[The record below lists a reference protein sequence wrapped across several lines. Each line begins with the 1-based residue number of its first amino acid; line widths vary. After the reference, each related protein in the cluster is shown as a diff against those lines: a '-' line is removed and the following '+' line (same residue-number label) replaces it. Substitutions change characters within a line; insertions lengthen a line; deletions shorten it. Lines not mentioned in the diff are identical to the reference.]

1 MSSKSSSKEKKSGF
15 SKKLFRR
22 GSVRSVGSFMSRVLK
37 TLSTL
42 SHFGSELHAAEG
54 DKDDGGFTAF
64 KSEGKGS
71 VASDESDCGGFL
83 PRDKVPGLAG
93 LKNHGNT
100 CFMNAILQCL
110 SNTELFAEYL
120 ALEQYRG
127 DDTDDEKPNTNGVV
141 QRKGCQDRGEVTE
154 QLSGL
159 VRALWTFE
167 YTPQH
172 SRDFKSAVARSA
184 MQYRGNAQHDAQE
197 FLLWLLD
204 RVHEDLN
211 HLVLPNS
218 RPSVKPP
225 LEEDDGAL
233 EGPSPPLSAG
243 SFVQELFQAQYRSS
257 LTCPHCQKQSNTF
270 DPFLC
275 ISLPIPLPHT
285 RPLYVTVVYQGKYS
299 HCMRIGVAV
308 PLNSTVS
315 RLREAVSRET
325 KIPPDQFVLTEM
337 YYDGFHR
344 SFCDDDD
351 DLDIIQESDSIFA
364 FETPETFRLENI
376 RSKRGSLLANLN
388 QNNLKYGAENTRTPS
403 FMQGE
408 MNPASPN
415 KNSGSEKMIL
425 LVCNRACTG
434 HQGRRFGLPFV
445 LYLERTV
452 TWDLLQKEILEKMR
466 HLLRPGV
473 YIQVGPFSL
482 RVVGVVGITYLLPQ
496 EDQPLCHPTVERAYK
511 SCGPGGPPHVKIVV
525 EWDKETKEYLFGH
538 TEEEYIPDAESVYM
552 HREQHHQPQAC
563 TLAQCFQLYT
573 KEEQLAPDDAW
584 RCPHC
589 RQLQQGR
596 IKLSLWTLPDVL
608 ILHLKR
614 FRQDADRRVKMQNMV
629 RFPLIGMDMAP
640 HVVKRSQSSWS
651 LPSHWSPWRRPYGL
665 GRNPD
670 DYLYDLYAV
679 CNHHGNMHGGHY
691 TAYCK
696 NSIDGQWYCFDDS
709 EVQPVADEDVCQQ
722 TAYIL
727 FYQRRT
733 TIPSWSANSSVAGST
748 SSSLCEHW
756 VNRLPGSKP
765 PSLASGA
772 SSRRTSLISLAE
784 SGEFPGDRSEDDALA
799 LTNTGSPA
807 LLRGFSTRPFVRS
820 IQRQSLSSRSS
831 VTSPLAFS
839 ENGMK
844 PSWSLSTKLQIR
856 SNSPSRFSLDSRSSP
871 PLERIG
877 ETCDDKVSTS
887 CFGNYSRHERQPSSK
902 APLAMMEGNGSDDS
916 NGKRILDEAY
926 CRAPVQADKKSSKG
940 EPVDNNNQI
949 NAVDQ
954 NTLGALSKEQK
965 QKISGSVQKAEGSG
979 SKKSSTKT
987 KGDQEKSVKKRQS
1000 ISSITKSP
1008 SSQVSS
1014 SPQTKG
1020 TRSTSLKEKSD
1031 SPKSTKGTPSGTP
1044 SRRKESLAQVSPVSG
1059 GIKGKTPLTST
1070 PQSSASPS
1078 PTSKKSSSVAERSS
1092 ISGKK
1097 KLVERG
1103 SSKDLAHTSPLAEK
1117 SRASATPRTSQP
1129 RSTEGSR
1136 PERRPV
1142 RSSSSS
1148 SSVTSLRSPS
1158 VSSRDLHRCS
1168 KSEDKGLSFFKSALR
1183 QKETRR
1189 SADLGKA
1196 SILAKKAAERTARS
1210 NSQHKLNSAEDGE
1223 GSGNSSKQVSPE
1235 SRATEEKESSKTS
1248 TPVKRSLLP
1257 VGKSKSSNSETSLQ
1271 SPINGKKPL
1280 EKVASS
1286 RKLSSSM
1293 QSSAR
1298 PTKTPQ

>member
-1 MSSKSSSKEKKSGF
+1 MSSKASGKEKKSGF

-22 GSVRSVGSFMSRVLK
+22 GSVRSVGSFMNRFLK

-42 SHFGSELHAAEG
+42 SHFGSELHAPEG
-54 DKDDGGFTAF
+54 DKDDGGFTAL
-64 KSEGKGS
+64 KNEGKGS
-71 VASDESDCGGFL
+71 VASDDSDCGGFL
-83 PRDKVPGLAG
+83 PGDKIPGVAG

-127 DDTDDEKPNTNGVV
+127 DQTDDEKPKTNGVV
-141 QRKGCQDRGEVTE
+141 QRKGSQDGGEVTE

-172 SRDFKSAVARSA
+172 SRDFKNAVAKSA
-184 MQYRGNAQHDAQE
+184 LQYRGNAQHDAQE

-211 HLVLPNS
+211 HLVHPNIRGS
-218 RPSVKPP
+218 IKPP
-225 LEEDDGAL
+225 IEEDDGAL

-388 QNNLKYGAENTRTPS
+388 QNNVKYGVESSRTPS
-403 FMQGE
+403 FMQGA
-408 MNPASPN
+408 MNPVSPN
-415 KNSGSEKMIL
+415 KNTGCEKMIL
-425 LVCNRACTG
+425 LICNRACTG

-452 TWDLLQKEILEKMR
+452 TWDVLQKEILEKMR

-496 EDQPLCHPTVERAYK
+496 EEQPLCHPTVERAYK

-538 TEEEYIPDAESVYM
+538 TEEEYIPDAESVYL

-614 FRQDADRRVKMQNMV
+614 FRQEGDRRVKMQNMV

-679 CNHHGNMHGGHY
+679 CNHHGNMHRGHY

-756 VNRLPGSKP
+756 VNRLQGSRP

-784 SGEFPGDRSEDDALA
+784 SVEFPGDRSEDD
-799 LTNTGSPA
+799 G
-807 LLRGFSTRPFVRS
+807 GFSTRPFVRS

-844 PSWSLSTKLQIR
+844 PSWSLSQKLQMR

-887 CFGNYSRHERQPSSK
+887 CFGSYSRHERQSSSK
-902 APLAMMEGNGSDDS
+902 APLAMMEGNGSDDGS
-916 NGKRILDEAY
+916 GKRILDEAY
-926 CRAPVQADKKSSKG
+926 CRAPTQSDRKSSKG

-954 NTLGALSKEQK
+954 NALGALSKEQK
-965 QKISGSVQKAEGSG
+965 RKSSMSEKKAEGSA

-987 KGDQEKSVKKRQS
+987 KGDQEKPSKKRQS
-1000 ISSITKSP
+1000 TSSVTKSP

-1014 SPQTKG
+1014 SPQVKG
-1020 TRSTSLKEKSD
+1020 SKATNLKEKSN

-1044 SRRKESLAQVSPVSG
+1044 SKRKESLQAQESPVSG
-1059 GIKGKTPLTST
+1059 GTKGKPSLTST

-1078 PTSKKSSSVAERSS
+1078 PTSKKSSSVAERNSV
-1092 ISGKK
+1092 SGKK

-1117 SRASATPRTSQP
+1117 SRVSATPQTSQP
-1129 RSTEGSR
+1129 KTAEA
-1136 PERRPV
+1136 RRPV

-1148 SSVTSLRSPS
+1148 SSITSLRSPS
-1158 VSSRDLHRCS
+1158 VSSRDLRRSS

-1189 SADLGKA
+1189 SADLGKTT
-1196 SILAKKAAERTARS
+1196 ILAKKAVERTAKS
-1210 NSQHKLNSAEDGE
+1210 SSQWKLDADEGE
-1223 GSGNSSKQVSPE
+1223 GSGNSSLQVSPE
-1235 SRATEEKESSKTS
+1235 PRSCRAATDEKESSKTS
-1248 TPVKRSLLP
+1248 TPNKRSLLP
-1257 VGKSKSSNSETSLQ
+1257 VGKSKSSNSEASLQ
-1271 SPINGKKPL
+1271 SPINGKRPL
-1280 EKVASS
+1280 EKISS
-1286 RKLSSSM
+1286 SKKLSSSM

-1298 PTKTPQ
+1298 ATQTPQ